1 MKSSSTLQTI
11 ILGIQFMFVAFGA
24 TVLVPILVTS
34 GVESELARQGITDF
48 PDTYKSFSPAI
59 ALLAAGISTLCFHLI
74 TKGKVP
80 VFLGSSFAFI
90 APIPVAIVMFGYE
103 HTLSGLVA
111 VGVLYFLFGLL
122 VKFFGIGFIDR
133 IFPPAVTGPVIM
145 VIGLSLAPT
154 AVSNASEHWGIALLT
169 LLTAVVTV
177 MYGKGMMKLI
187 PIFSALLVGYLFAY
201 TLGYVDTGNI
211 RKADWLSVPP
221 IVLPAF
227 DWKAILYIAPVAIAP
242 IVEHIGNIY
251 AIGNVAEKNFIKK
264 PGLHRTLMGD
274 GVGSFL
280 ASFIGGP
287 PSTTYAEVT
296 GAIQLTKVTNPKV
309 LRISAITAI
318 VVSFIGVLTA
328 LLTSIPNA
336 VLGGVMILLF
346 GSIAA
351 VGINT
356 MFNGKVN
363 MMHTKNQILASVIL
377 VLGIGG
383 AHFQIGSFQMSGI
396 GLCSVVGVLLNLI
409 LREKKEEKN
418 EPMAM
423 NNE

>member
-1 MKSSSTLQTI
+1 MENKGLLQTI

-34 GVESELARQGITDF
+34 GVEAELAKQGITDF

-90 APIPVAIVMFGYE
+90 APIPIAIVAFGYE
-103 HTLSGLVA
+103 NTLSGLVA

-122 VKFFGIGFIDR
+122 VKYFGTNFIDR
-133 IFPPAVTGPVIM
+133 IFPASVTGPVIM

-154 AVSNASEHWGIALLT
+154 AVSNASEHWGIALIT
-169 LLTAVVTV
+169 LITAILTV
-177 MYGKGMMKLI
+177 MYGKGMLKLI
-187 PIFSALLVGYLFAY
+187 PIFSALLVGYLVVYF
-201 TLGYVDTGNI
+201 LGYVDTTAV
-211 RKADWLSVPP
+211 KSADWLSVPP
-221 IVLPAF
+221 IVLPTF
-227 DWKAILYIAPVAIAP
+227 DWKAIWYIAPVAIAP

-251 AIGNVAEKNFIKK
+251 AIGNVAGKDFIKK

-309 LRISAITAI
+309 LRISAISAI

-328 LLTSIPNA
+328 LLTSIPRP

-351 VGINT
+351 VGIHT
-356 MFNGKVN
+356 MANAKVN

-383 AHFQIGSFQMSGI
+383 AHFQIGTFQMSGI
-396 GLCSVVGVLLNLI
+396 GLCSIVGVLLNLI
-409 LREKKEEKN
+409 LREKKEVG
-418 EPMAM
+418 
-423 NNE
+423 